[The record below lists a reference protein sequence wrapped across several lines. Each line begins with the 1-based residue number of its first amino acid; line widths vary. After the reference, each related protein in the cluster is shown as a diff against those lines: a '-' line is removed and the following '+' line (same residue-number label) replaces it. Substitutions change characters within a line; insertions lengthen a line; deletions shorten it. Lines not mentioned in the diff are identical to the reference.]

1 MLPISPLPPAN
12 APLVQ
17 TFASGNPSKKMP
29 MRRPRVALAAP
40 VLLILLACSFAP
52 PLRAQSAPSPDAPPT
67 SNVPDD
73 EPVSN
78 EVPTTTLKVNVNLVS
93 LYFTVR
99 DKHNGL
105 VSTLTKKDCNILE
118 DKQPQNIKNF
128 SAETDLPLTLGI
140 LLDTSG
146 SQQNVLPLE
155 QEAGGHFLRSILR
168 QKDEAFL
175 VTFDVGVNLEQDFT
189 NNAGQLI
196 RAMDKAEINTAGG
209 NGAGGVPG
217 IGQGPFPTNGA
228 PKGTLLYDAV
238 AQVSNDKLRTETGRK
253 ALILLTDGEDEG
265 SVTKPAQAI
274 EAAQKANAII
284 YVILIADRPFYGYS
298 PFAYTGEA
306 QMKKLTE
313 ETGGHLV
320 NVGNNGKK
328 LEDAFAQ
335 IEAELRTQ
343 YLASYT
349 PVNNKLDGG
358 YRKLDISC
366 QGDGLKVQARKGY
379 YAVGEPE

>member
-1 MLPISPLPPAN
+1 MQRLSRQLV
-12 APLVQ
+12 APL
-17 TFASGNPSKKMP
+17 A
-29 MRRPRVALAAP
+29 VALFFMASTSIA
-40 VLLILLACSFAP
+40 
-52 PLRAQSAPSPDAPPT
+52 RAQSAPSPDAPPT
-67 SNVPDD
+67 SSVPDTP
-73 EPVSN
+73 ESTEAPAA
-78 EVPTTTLKVNVNLVS
+78 TLRVNVNLVS

-105 VSTLTKKDCNILE
+105 VSTLTKNDCNILE
-118 DKQPQNIKNF
+118 DKKQQTIKNF
-128 SAETDLPLTLGI
+128 SAESDLPLTLGI

-155 QEAGGHFLRSILR
+155 QQAGGAFLRSILR

-189 NNAGQLI
+189 NNANQII

-209 NGAGGVPG
+209 NGAYGVPG
-217 IGQGPFPTNGA
+217 IGQGPVPTQGA

-238 AQVSNDKLRTETGRK
+238 AQVSNDKLRSETGRK

-265 SVTKPAQAI
+265 SVTKPSQAI

-284 YVILIADRPFYGYS
+284 YVILIADRPFYGYG
-298 PFAYTGEA
+298 PFGYTGDM
-306 QMKKLTE
+306 QMKKLTQ
-313 ETGGHLV
+313 ETGGRTI

-328 LEDAFAQ
+328 MEEAFAQ
-335 IEAELRTQ
+335 IEQELRTQ

-349 PVNNKLDGG
+349 PTNNKLDGG
-358 YRKLDISC
+358 YRKLDIAC

-379 YAVGEPE
+379 YAVGDAE